1 MFQRVRPP
9 SRAHPPRPARTYAGR
24 GAGHGQCPAPIVANL
39 SSTGPR
45 RHSRKGGGL
54 LDLSLSL
61 QDATDL
67 IRHTLVLALVVSAPM
82 LLIGLS
88 VGIIVSLLQ
97 AVTQIQEQT
106 LTFIPKI
113 TAMVVAA
120 IVLMPW
126 IGQRLL
132 NYTAVMFGSMA
143 P

>member
-1 MFQRVRPP
+1 MSIDQ
-9 SRAHPPRPARTYAGR
+9 
-24 GAGHGQCPAPIVANL
+24 
-39 SSTGPR
+39 
-45 RHSRKGGGL
+45 
-54 LDLSLSL
+54 
-61 QDATDL
+61 ATEL
-67 IRHTLVLALVVSAPM
+67 IRNALILVLLISAPM
-82 LLIGLS
+82 LLIGLV
-88 VGIIVSLLQ
+88 VGILVSLLQ

-132 NYTAVMFGSMA
+132 DYTATMFGPAMT

>member
-1 MFQRVRPP
+1 MSIEQ
-9 SRAHPPRPARTYAGR
+9 
-24 GAGHGQCPAPIVANL
+24 
-39 SSTGPR
+39 
-45 RHSRKGGGL
+45 
-54 LDLSLSL
+54 
-61 QDATDL
+61 ATEL
-67 IRHTLVLALVVSAPM
+67 IRNALILVLLISAPM
-82 LLIGLS
+82 LLIGLV

-132 NYTAVMFGSMA
+132 DYTATMFGTGMT